1 MDSHITPLFK
11 SYTQFDI
18 HTLPFCQV
26 NAGEHICCVT
36 GQSGWYVDNLGIVTS
51 SGRVLGPVGGQGGGQ
66 RNCLE
71 SLPVGCDI
79 RRTFL
84 DRIKVI

>member
-1 MDSHITPLFK
+1 MSLG
-11 SYTQFDI
+11 S
-18 HTLPFCQV
+18 
-26 NAGEHICCVT
+26 GT
-36 GQSGWYVDNLGIVTS
+36 GVGQGTDLKDPQEVREYVDNLGIVTS
-51 SGRVLGPVGGQGGGQ
+51 SGRVLGPIGGQGGGQ